1 MKETKEGH
9 ITRTNPSFLAVSSE
23 LWDSRDMLLKALQ
36 SLTAFVWHCSRP
48 SNMQNRFNWSACMG
62 KNGLHSVCR
71 RVSNI

>member
-9 ITRTNPSFLAVSSE
+9 ITRTNQ
-23 LWDSRDMLLKALQ
+23 LWDSGDMLLKALQ
-36 SLTAFVWHCSRP
+36 PLTALVWYCSRP
-48 SNMQNRFNWSACMG
+48 SNMQNRFNWSDCMG